1 MIFISN
7 ETNGR
12 AVIACW
18 FAAVRSLAAVR
29 SCHAAMPPRGA
40 SI

>member
-1 MIFISN
+1 MISISN
-7 ETNGR
+7 DTNGR

-18 FAAVRSLAAVR
+18 FAAVRPPAAVR
-29 SCHAAMPPRGA
+29 SSHAAMPPRGA